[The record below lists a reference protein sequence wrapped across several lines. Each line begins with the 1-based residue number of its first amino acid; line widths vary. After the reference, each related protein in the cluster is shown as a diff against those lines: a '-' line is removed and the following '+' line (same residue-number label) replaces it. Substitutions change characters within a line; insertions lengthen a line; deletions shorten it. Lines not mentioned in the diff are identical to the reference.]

1 MEEPPV
7 ENKEDIEIV
16 DFEEPKKV
24 IEVPEEPKENKAD
37 VVEEQSPVEEIVPE
51 TQVASIYNANTNPFE
66 NVDENNYRNS
76 IVYNDNPFE
85 VPTEVTEKQF
95 ETPKEVDTN
104 PFDTV
109 QNFSANPFGEV
120 NEGEMGKVVS
130 DDSEINPF
138 QAPNLFEQVNNEK
151 IKTPEEAYNE
161 LIDSIKNY
169 AQNNNKIKLE
179 NIELLD
185 KYQIIIDINKY

>member
-1 MEEPPV
+1 
-7 ENKEDIEIV
+7 
-16 DFEEPKKV
+16 
-24 IEVPEEPKENKAD
+24 
-37 VVEEQSPVEEIVPE
+37 
-51 TQVASIYNANTNPFE
+51 
-66 NVDENNYRNS
+66 
-76 IVYNDNPFE
+76 
-85 VPTEVTEKQF
+85 
-95 ETPKEVDTN
+95 
-104 PFDTV
+104 
-109 QNFSANPFGEV
+109 
-120 NEGEMGKVVS
+120 MGKVVS